1 MDAEKGDANT
11 VIQTVYE
18 QKQGGRS
25 MKEWVIHS
33 LVRPFAI
40 FIQEPIIQLFGAY
53 LAFVYGVLYREFLY
67 PWINNDPGSQSCW

>member
-1 MDAEKGDANT
+1 MDAEKGGANT
-11 VIQTVYE
+11 LIQTVYE

-53 LAFVYGVLYREFLY
+53 LAFVYGVLYREFSY
-67 PWINNDPGSQSCW
+67 SSMNNDSG